1 MTHAHKH
8 THTQR
13 VHTQSSQE
21 LQREAMVAHAANA
34 KFETELKER
43 MSQLG
48 ASRDEEVRLRGLLQ
62 QLQVCVCVCL
72 RSYLCIE
79 DALKSTACFTLPM
92 RFNVLHN
99 FARP

>member
-1 MTHAHKH
+1 MVMTHAHKH

-62 QLQVCVCVCL
+62 QLQVCICVFAFVPVYRRCSEVDCL
-72 RSYLCIE
+72 LYL
-79 DALKSTACFTLPM
+79 AHAF
-92 RFNVLHN
+92 
-99 FARP
+99 